1 MLKLRLKGTVVNG
14 NSSRE
19 PLEFILA
26 DPINLNKIKLGLVDR
41 IRMGFYL
48 NSRFIFFRTMLLLG
62 NLSIP
67 PVLAVSEEK
76 LPPTLVSEDVPRPSV
91 RSALVVVVVKL

>member
-1 MLKLRLKGTVVNG
+1 MLKLRLKGIVVNG

-19 PLEFILA
+19 PLEITSE
-26 DPINLNKIKLGLVDR
+26 DPINLDEIKLGLVDR

-48 NSRFIFFRTMLLLG
+48 NSEFIFFRTMLLLG